1 MIKQIG
7 EWMVDRFGTK
17 ELPEK
22 DKWQVRYIG
31 LRSEINAVERR
42 LKREEERCMR
52 LTARIMSEGQS
63 CEFCLHRVVC
73 KVREGVRIEGMQVN
87 EGVDAIIG
95 RFCAHYV
102 DGRKDDEGEEVRG
115 VRADRQC

>member
-1 MIKQIG
+1 M
-7 EWMVDRFGTK
+7 RFRKRVIEEDK
-17 ELPEK
+17 ESSRVVRLLAEK
-22 DKWQVRYIG
+22 
-31 LRSEINAVERR
+31 NALERQ
-42 LKREEERCMR
+42 LKREQERCMR

-102 DGRKDDEGEEVRG
+102 DGREDDEGEEVRG